1 MNLEERYKETEN
13 YLNKIWSL
21 WADEEVEEIKDKEEL
36 LILKIILLI
45 ASEFPMGL
53 SENNS
58 EEE

>member
-1 MNLEERYKETEN
+1 MNLEEKYKTTEN
-13 YLNKIWSL
+13 YLNSIWEL
-21 WADEEVEEIKDKEEL
+21 WKDEPMELIEDKEEL
-36 LILKIILLI
+36 TILKILLLI